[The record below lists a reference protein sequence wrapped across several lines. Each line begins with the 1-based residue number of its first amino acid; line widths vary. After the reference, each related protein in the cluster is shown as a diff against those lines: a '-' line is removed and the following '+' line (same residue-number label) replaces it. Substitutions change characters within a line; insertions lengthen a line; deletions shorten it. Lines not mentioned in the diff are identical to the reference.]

1 MYDDRDHGA
10 LVQVMTRSG
19 GVVSLP
25 YDLRVPFARF
35 LARAQVTNI
44 KRYSISPVFREAIQS
59 WGHLSI
65 WWLGTGLI

>member
-1 MYDDRDHGA
+1 MYDRDHGA

-35 LARAQVTNI
+35 LARAQVTNL
-44 KRYSISPVFREAIQS
+44 KRYSISPVFRDMVAR
-59 WGHLSI
+59 
-65 WWLGTGLI
+65 WL